1 MKLAP
6 RVVPI
11 AAAEQYDEEHEHA
24 QDVAEDEADAR
35 ADAEDARQYEDE
47 R

>member
-1 MKLAP
+1 VIAP
-6 RVVPI
+6 HLVPI
-11 AAAEQYDEEHEHA
+11 ADDEQYDEEHEHA
-24 QDVAEDEADAR
+24 QDVADDEADAR